1 MRPAMITRSNYP
13 SSPVE
18 TTGPADTARLL
29 DAARAADTGSQAG
42 MAGQADTRR
51 PSTGNLA
58 SNDQSANSLSSDN
71 LCNDRQAANRQA
83 VDRQVADS
91 LAATTGQA
99 DTASQTGASSQMAQ
113 ANRLEHVKKARSAYQ
128 AAVLRQTASA
138 SQTIPARQAAPA
150 NRAASLSPATLAPQA
165 APAAQAAASAKRTRC
180 PVCLRAA
187 ASCICHWIAPLSHAV
202 DVLILQHPL
211 EVHNAKGSAR
221 LLHLS
226 LPNSRM
232 LTGEHFPPD
241 PLAALLAGKHNVL
254 LYPDTP
260 GDRSLGIAPP
270 PALDPAML
278 LDPAQL
284 RLVVLDGTWRKSRK
298 MLYLNPQLQQLPRL
312 PLRDT
317 PASHYL
323 IRKAH
328 APDQL
333 STLEATCY
341 ALMQL
346 EHDVPR
352 FVPLIAAFDGF
363 VAQQLSYVMPHAEKV

>member
-1 MRPAMITRSNYP
+1 MTTRRT
-13 SSPVE
+13 SSP
-18 TTGPADTARLL
+18 T
-29 DAARAADTGSQAG
+29 
-42 MAGQADTRR
+42 
-51 PSTGNLA
+51 
-58 SNDQSANSLSSDN
+58 SSHT
-71 LCNDRQAANRQA
+71 
-83 VDRQVADS
+83 S
-91 LAATTGQA
+91 
-99 DTASQTGASSQMAQ
+99 ASSSVA
-113 ANRLEHVKKARSAYQ
+113 E
-128 AAVLRQTASA
+128 
-138 SQTIPARQAAPA
+138 P
-150 NRAASLSPATLAPQA
+150 
-165 APAAQAAASAKRTRC
+165 AKRARC
-180 PVCLRAA
+180 PTCLRAVS
-187 ASCICHWIAPLSHAV
+187 SCICRWIAPVAHAV

-232 LTGEHFPPD
+232 LTGEQFAPD
-241 PLAALLAGKHNVL
+241 ILAELLTDKHTVL

-270 PALDPAML
+270 PALDPAIL
-278 LDPAQL
+278 LDPARL
-284 RLVVLDGTWRKSRK
+284 RLVVLDATWRKSRK
-298 MLYLNPQLQQLPRL
+298 MLYLNPSLQQLPRL

-346 EHDVPR
+346 EQDASR
-352 FVPLIAAFDGF
+352 FVPLITAFDGF
-363 VAQQLSYVMPHAEKV
+363 VAQQLSYVMPHGEKA